1 MVFPGWNLTLL
12 SLHHQKVQPVLLTT
26 ARAFPSVTSPT
37 RPVLCPHILPPEIL
51 NPSFCFTL
59 DSWDGHSSVAPALRK
74 PPLHRRTRCFL
85 CGQNPFQ
92 PHLETSHFHISARC
106 TLALPQ
112 GPLSALL
119 VTNLLPK
126 THPAD
131 GSSTQTPPS
140 ISNTPPRLCCLPW
153 VRRNASQVQ
162 DADAVHDRA

>member
-26 ARAFPSVTSPT
+26 ARAFPSATSPT

-59 DSWDGHSSVAPALRK
+59 DSWDGHSSVAAALQK

-119 VTNLLPK
+119 VTSLLPK
-126 THPAD
+126 NAPCRWIQHT
-131 GSSTQTPPS
+131 
-140 ISNTPPRLCCLPW
+140 NTPIHLQHPSSSPLPSLGKEKCQPGPRCCCS
-153 VRRNASQVQ
+153 A
-162 DADAVHDRA
+162 